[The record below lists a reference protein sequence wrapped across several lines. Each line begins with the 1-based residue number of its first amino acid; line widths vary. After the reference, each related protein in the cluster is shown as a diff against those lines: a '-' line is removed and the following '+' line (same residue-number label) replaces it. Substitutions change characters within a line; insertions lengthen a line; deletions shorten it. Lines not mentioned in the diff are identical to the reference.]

1 MPAHTQAWYI
11 VTIRYNQIKT
21 TINMEKRKTL
31 WYWIFTIILSF
42 CIFSGG
48 LAQAMQVKGVVE
60 GFKPLGYPIYFI
72 SLIGVWKMLGIIA
85 ILIPGFKLLKEWAY
99 AGIFFVMSGAVISHI
114 ASNDISVQIIAPFLL
129 AVLAVLSWYLRPA
142 DRKIISAN

>member
-1 MPAHTQAWYI
+1 
-11 VTIRYNQIKT
+11 
-21 TINMEKRKTL
+21 MEKRKTL

-48 LAQAMQVKGVVE
+48 LAQAMQVKGVVD

-129 AVLAVLSWYLRPA
+129 AVFAVLSWYLRPA